1 MNQTEK
7 PSSNKTTKYLE
18 TNIKTKG
25 NFLSFL
31 EKKYEIT
38 SENGEKKIT
47 SWECVD
53 YNNRIDNDLKNSNA
67 PNAVSIIPIIK
78 KTREVII
85 ISCFRYPINKFCLE
99 FPSGII
105 DQKDGEDPLISTK
118 NAAEREL
125 LEETGYKGKFKCYL
139 GNNKL
144 SVEKQFN
151 ICSNVFWDP
160 WKSKDCSIQCILE
173 VDDNCQPIQKLDP
186 DEIIK
191 VYKVKLDN
199 LMDFINEKIENENCT
214 VTCELYSFACGL
226 YFSKNY
232 NNELFN

>member
-105 DQKDGEDPLISTK
+105 DQKDGEDPLISTI

-144 SVEKQFN
+144 SEERQLN
-151 ICSNVFWDP
+151 ICSNIFYDP
-160 WKSKDCSIQCILE
+160 WKSKDGAVQCICE
-173 VDDNCQPIQKLDP
+173 VEDNQDLNQNLDEC
-186 DEIIK
+186 EIIK

-199 LMDFINEKIENENCT
+199 LLDFINEKIEKENCC
-214 VTCELYSFACGL
+214 VTIELYSFAYGL
-226 YFSKNY
+226 YFSQNII
-232 NNELFN
+232 NQCFN